1 MSDHDGHGS
10 LSAESDNL
18 NPLPLAHR
26 QGLTA
31 VSTLAAISFVST
43 LTVFVFLTYKLI
55 RWHIKTRRDA
65 GRESLDP
72 GVAPV
77 DLSLGLAQRHFTRH
91 STIDA
96 RGRIATRKPVYPN
109 QFLVLIYNL
118 MLADLH
124 QAAAFLLNAV
134 WIRTDSIKVKTPTCF
149 AQGWLI
155 STGDLASSWFIAAI
169 AIHTYLTVVRHYKP
183 PQWALYS
190 VIVFLWFLDYLFAA
204 LGPVTTYNGREWG
217 GFYAR
222 ADAWCWVNIK
232 FDMARFFLHYMF
244 IFIALSVTSI
254 LYTLIFFTLRKER
267 HANHP
272 QHTTATTTDPENDGA
287 LPLSLPPP
295 ACSRGIK
302 RRNTT
307 NSTARRA
314 AVAKA
319 NSGGQHMA
327 FLLYPVIY
335 VVCTAPLAI
344 MRICTMAEVA
354 VPVTWYCT
362 AGALIASN
370 GWLDVL
376 LWGLSRTNL
385 LFNSD
390 VGSEDTG
397 LETFSFMRTP
407 PGRKYGNIVYVEGAA
422 RCGRDKE
429 GGSVCGYKGAVE
441 WLVQRLWS
449 CPRLSLGRR
458 GFWSLGAGTGAWT
471 VSETV
476 SREPRQRNKMA
487 IQMDIMTSV
496 VIERKTTK
504 EKDEVSQW
512 DRLRNNEMGGVL
524 GESTIDLPEFLTSKE
539 ILDDL
544 DKDLGSIEPV

>member
-1 MSDHDGHGS
+1 MSDHDGYGS
-10 LSAESDNL
+10 LSADSDDL
-18 NPLPLAHR
+18 TPLPLAHR

-31 VSTLAAISFVST
+31 VATLAAISFLSS
-43 LTVFVFLTYKLI
+43 LIVFLYLTYKLI

-65 GRESLDP
+65 GGEARDP
-72 GVAPV
+72 GVVPV

-134 WIRTDSIKVKTPTCF
+134 WIRSGSIRVKTPTCF

-169 AIHTYLTVVRHYKP
+169 AVHTYLTVVLHYRP
-183 PQWALYS
+183 PQSALYA

-204 LGPVTTYNGREWG
+204 LGPVMTDNGREWG

-222 ADAWCWVNIK
+222 ADAWCWVNIR
-232 FDMARFFLHYMF
+232 FDMTRFFLHYIF
-244 IFIALSVTSI
+244 IFIALSATSI
-254 LYTLIFFTLRKER
+254 LYTLIFFALRKER
-267 HANHP
+267 PGPPA
-272 QHTTATTTDPENDGA
+272 AADPESGA
-287 LPLSLPPP
+287 HPHPHPP
-295 ACSRGIK
+295 CSRGIK
-302 RRNTT
+302 RRGTAS
-307 NSTARRA
+307 STARA
-314 AVAKA
+314 AKA
-319 NSGGQHMA
+319 NSGGQHMI

-376 LWGLSRTNL
+376 LWGLSRKTL

-390 VGSEDTG
+390 VGSEATG

-407 PGRKYGNIVYVEGAA
+407 PGRRYGNIVYVEGAA
-422 RCGRDKE
+422 GCRGTARARQSV
-429 GGSVCGYKGAVE
+429 GGGGDGSTVVCRGWKGAAGWVI
-441 WLVQRLWS
+441 WGCRRL
-449 CPRLSLGRR
+449 RIGR
-458 GFWSLGAGTGAWT
+458 GFRNLGEGAWAFKT
-471 VSETV
+471 VT
-476 SREPRQRNKMA
+476 SRELQGQRKEIA

-504 EKDEVSQW
+504 EKEEGTQW
-512 DRLRNNEMGGVL
+512 DRLRDGMGVL
-524 GESTIDLPEFLTSKE
+524 EESTELPEFLTSKE
-539 ILDDL
+539 QVGGLDGDL
-544 DKDLGSIEPV
+544 DAVNPV